1 MVAYHRVYDGIV
13 CQGVSTEECII
24 PEVLKSCKIAH
35 SKYITSIE
43 DSKRQK
49 KWMRRAVSDE
59 LNVAKKKNKK
69 L

>member
-1 MVAYHRVYDGIV
+1 M
-13 CQGVSTEECII
+13 EECII